1 MKTSPRGQKF
11 IKDHEGLRLVA
22 YQDSVGVWTIGYGHT
37 SDDYFPVKPK
47 QRISKAKAEDLFRH
61 DMEEA
66 EAALDKLC
74 RVPLNGNQYGAL
86 ISLMF
91 NIGNGAF
98 ARSTLLKKLNRKDY
112 KGASKEFPRWSN
124 PKVLLRRR
132 NEEAAL
138 FNTPIALGNKEI
150 DSGAGK
156 IITDET
162 RDARDA
168 KGSVTPDKPSFWSKL
183 IPTGLLGAGM
193 TFSDGF
199 DLVERVQYTFYG
211 IPVWAFGAFVLGVA
225 VLVAWN
231 HFRKT
236 D

>member
-1 MKTSPRGQKF
+1 MKTSTRGQKF
-11 IKDHEGLRLVA
+11 IKDHEGLKLTA
-22 YQDSVGVWTIGYGHT
+22 YKDSVGVWTIGYGHT
-37 SDDYFPVKPK
+37 SDAYFPVKPK
-47 QRISKAKAEDLFRH
+47 QRITKAKAEDLFRH
-61 DMEEA
+61 DMGEA
-66 EAALDKLC
+66 EAALDRLC
-74 RVPLNGNQYGAL
+74 HVPLNGNQYGAL

-98 ARSTLLKKLNRKDY
+98 SRSTLLKKLNRKDY
-112 KGASKEFPRWSN
+112 KGASREFVRWSN

-138 FNTPIALGNKEI
+138 FNTPSALGGKEM

-156 IITDET
+156 ITTEET
-162 RDARDA
+162 KAAREA
-168 KGSVTPDKPSFWSKL
+168 KGQVTPDKPSFWSKL
-183 IPTGLLGAGM
+183 IPTALLGGGM

-211 IPVWAFGAFVLGVA
+211 IPVWAFGAVVLGVG